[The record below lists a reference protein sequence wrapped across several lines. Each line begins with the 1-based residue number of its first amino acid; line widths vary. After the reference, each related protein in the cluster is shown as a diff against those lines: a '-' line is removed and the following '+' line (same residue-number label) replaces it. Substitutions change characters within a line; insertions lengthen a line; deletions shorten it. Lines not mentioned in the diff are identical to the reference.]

1 MCLPGPFRGGSS
13 SIGASD
19 PGHVSRARDSA
30 GTRSGRP
37 GPRLPPAEPIIPF
50 SPRNLN
56 GDLKVDEVFELLTVA
71 LLPGVGPRR
80 VRELAARGPLG
91 PILAR
96 PDEHADLLPPPAVE
110 RLRSGSAARRARAEI
125 QTAQRLGVTLLGWDH
140 PAYPALLRRAYDP
153 PPVLYVQG
161 EVPPADEATPA
172 VAIVGAR
179 AASAAGRALARAL
192 GRDLAAAGATV
203 VSGLARGIDTAAHEG
218 ALQARGQTVA
228 VLGSALDRLYPRE
241 NASLA
246 VAIARSGALVSEFP
260 FGTEPHASN
269 FPRRNRVLA
278 AWSRAVV
285 VVEAAA
291 RSGALITARC
301 ALDEGREVLAV
312 PGHPS
317 HRGAEGTNQLLKD
330 GAALVRNAADVA
342 AELGLELAPVAEGP
356 RQDGLLDSLRPD
368 VPVSLEELCE
378 RSGRA
383 LPQLLAE
390 LSRLEIEARVRRLPG
405 PLYLRTS
412 PARV

>member
-1 MCLPGPFRGGSS
+1 M
-13 SIGASD
+13 
-19 PGHVSRARDSA
+19 
-30 GTRSGRP
+30 
-37 GPRLPPAEPIIPF
+37 
-50 SPRNLN
+50 
-56 GDLKVDEVFELLTVA
+56 DEVFELLTVA

-96 PDEHADLLPPPAVE
+96 PDEHADLLPPAAVE
-110 RLRSGSAARRARAEI
+110 SLRSGSAARGARAEI

-161 EVPPADEATPA
+161 EVPAADEATPA

-218 ALQARGQTVA
+218 ALQARGPTVA

-246 VAIARSGALVSEFP
+246 AAIARSGALVSEFP
-260 FGTEPHASN
+260 FATEPHPSN

-285 VVEAAA
+285 VVEAAS

-342 AELGLELAPVAEGP
+342 AELGLELAPAAEG
-356 RQDGLLDSLRPD
+356 RHQGGLLDSLRPD
-368 VPVSLEELCE
+368 VPVSLEELSE

-390 LSRLEIEARVRRLPG
+390 LSRLEVEARVRRLPG

>member
-1 MCLPGPFRGGSS
+1 M
-13 SIGASD
+13 
-19 PGHVSRARDSA
+19 
-30 GTRSGRP
+30 
-37 GPRLPPAEPIIPF
+37 
-50 SPRNLN
+50 
-56 GDLKVDEVFELLTVA
+56 
-71 LLPGVGPRR
+71 
-80 VRELAARGPLG
+80 
-91 PILAR
+91 
-96 PDEHADLLPPPAVE
+96 E

-125 QTAQRLGVTLLGWDH
+125 ETAQRLGVTLLGWDH

-246 VAIARSGALVSEFP
+246 AAIARSGALVSEFP

-368 VPVSLEELCE
+368 VPVSLEELRE

-412 PARV
+412 PERV